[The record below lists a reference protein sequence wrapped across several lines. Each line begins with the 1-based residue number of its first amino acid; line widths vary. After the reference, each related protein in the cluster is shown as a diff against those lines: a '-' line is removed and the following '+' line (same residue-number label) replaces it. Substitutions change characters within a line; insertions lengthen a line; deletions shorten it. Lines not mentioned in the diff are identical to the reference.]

1 MEVRSRNRAAL
12 ELLGSLEHALFK
24 VRLAKYVHL
33 DDLAAFETCQN
44 GLATVRQIVERH
56 GGAVRAETKPGEGAV
71 FFFSL
76 PEAERH

>member
-1 MEVRSRNRAAL
+1 MFTSTISLRSK
-12 ELLGSLEHALFK
+12 HA
-24 VRLAKYVHL
+24 
-33 DDLAAFETCQN
+33 T